1 MTTVHDPS
9 NQRVKVWDVEFYRNP
24 ACKLMA
30 RVYQPEGEMI
40 GAWSALDIFSE
51 LE

>member
-1 MTTVHDPS
+1 
-9 NQRVKVWDVEFYRNP
+9 
-24 ACKLMA
+24 MA

-40 GAWSALDIFSE
+40 GAWSALDIFSD